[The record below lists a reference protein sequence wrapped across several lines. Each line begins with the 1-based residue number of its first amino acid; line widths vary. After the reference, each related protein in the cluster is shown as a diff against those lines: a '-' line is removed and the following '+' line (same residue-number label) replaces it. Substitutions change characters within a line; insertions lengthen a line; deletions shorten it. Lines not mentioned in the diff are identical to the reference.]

1 MSSIQDFG
9 NLHAEL
15 LHTSN
20 LYYTTFSVLRRWPR
34 KLLRRYGGCS
44 DIIAH
49 VSHLLPLDILGSISI
64 VSWSG
69 YCSWVP
75 DTRSAYSGFCH
86 HRTCIRECKGLGTS
100 AHHARVKYRHSSSLH
115 KKKGRKQNCN
125 YHSLQFFFI
134 FIDREPTTWSAN
146 NRLQI
151 MVCSCAMSSNVVW
164 PQIIFCSGVN
174 ETTLFSSL
182 RSLLRENGRL
192 LRFPKIFI
200 KKTNSVIEW

>member
-1 MSSIQDFG
+1 MWSIQDFG

-34 KLLRRYGGCS
+34 KLQRRYGGCS

-86 HRTCIRECKGLGTS
+86 HRTCIRECRGLGTS
-100 AHHARVKYRHSSSLH
+100 VHHARVKYRHSSSLH
-115 KKKGRKQNCN
+115 KQKSRKQNCN
-125 YHSLQFFFI
+125 YHSLQI
-134 FIDREPTTWSAN
+134 FLPFHWRRAHH
-146 NRLQI
+146 
-151 MVCSCAMSSNVVW
+151 
-164 PQIIFCSGVN
+164 
-174 ETTLFSSL
+174 
-182 RSLLRENGRL
+182 
-192 LRFPKIFI
+192 
-200 KKTNSVIEW
+200 VICK